1 MADEQLEV
9 HEATARRRRSS
20 EAPASPATAA
30 AAKQESQGGGDR
42 NPDWPAQYETD
53 GWDQLPV
60 QMRP

>member
-30 AAKQESQGGGDR
+30 QAKQESR
-42 NPDWPAQYETD
+42 NPDWPAQYDTD
-53 GWDQLPV
+53 GWDQVPV